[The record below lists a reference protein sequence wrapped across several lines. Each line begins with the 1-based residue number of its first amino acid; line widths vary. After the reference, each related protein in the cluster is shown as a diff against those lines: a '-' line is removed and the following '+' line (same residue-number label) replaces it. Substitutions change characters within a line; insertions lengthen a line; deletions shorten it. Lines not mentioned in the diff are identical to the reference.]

1 MGSQAI
7 AQPNVGHA
15 REEEKSPDAKSG
27 LLSGL
32 GCSPMGRHG
41 REPSNGME
49 AKVTRVAADQAGVVF
64 CFQRSRILSSGDLSI
79 GLAAVTI
86 ASEI

>member
-32 GCSPMGRHG
+32 DGEPRGRHG
-41 REPSNGME
+41 REPGNGVE
-49 AKVTRVAADQAGVVF
+49 AKVT
-64 CFQRSRILSSGDLSI
+64 
-79 GLAAVTI
+79 AVPGQDWVPALDITLI
-86 ASEI
+86 